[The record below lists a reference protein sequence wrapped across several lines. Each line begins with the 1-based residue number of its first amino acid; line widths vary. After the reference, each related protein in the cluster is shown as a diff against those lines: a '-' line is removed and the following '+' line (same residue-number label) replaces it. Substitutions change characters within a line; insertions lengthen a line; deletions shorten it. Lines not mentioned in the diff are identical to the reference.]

1 MIYLKYIFSTLR
13 IIFLFF
19 LMSFACVIIVNSF
32 FFPNK
37 NIINFSSIEEKKSNK
52 ILVNITKNTNSN
64 NQNLILLLKNPDVL
78 CKTFSK
84 FVHVNKTIS
93 CKSFKLVNTTNFDSS
108 KKKFETSFI
117 IEKGNGK
124 ALLVIF
130 GNLEFNK
137 IDIDNQIIMMKG
149 IGNIKLK
156 SFPNY
161 YLEALVNIFN
171 TKIGGDFDYDL
182 KFETINNNSAIRL
195 SGNIFY
201 GIDFV
206 PTFVYMPV
214 NIINRFAN
222 QIISQSLDFLIK
234 NL

>member
-1 MIYLKYIFSTLR
+1 MIFFKYIVSITK

-19 LMSFACVIIVNSF
+19 LMSFACVIIVNSV
-32 FFPNK
+32 FFPYK
-37 NIINFSSIEEKKSNK
+37 NIINSSSIEDKKNNK
-52 ILVNITKNTNSN
+52 ILVNIIKKTNSN

-84 FVHVNKTIS
+84 FVHVNKTITCQS
-93 CKSFKLVNTTNFDSS
+93 LKLVNSKNDYSS
-108 KKKFETSFI
+108 KKQFETTFI

-137 IDIDNQIIMMKG
+137 IDVNNQIIIMKG
-149 IGNIKLK
+149 TGNIKLK

-161 YLEALVNIFN
+161 YLDAFINMFN
-171 TKIGGDFDYDL
+171 RKIGGDFDYDL
-182 KFETINNNSAIRL
+182 KFETINNNSGIRL

-201 GIDFV
+201 GVDFV
-206 PTFVYMPV
+206 PTFVYMPTK
-214 NIINRFAN
+214 IINRFAN
-222 QIISQSLDFLIK
+222 QIISQSLDFLMK